1 MFPDPKTLMLA
12 LALSLGVSCVSNVTL
27 WIQHRQETAPKY
39 WAWASGGIS
48 AGVALQV
55 GRGIIPDF
63 ISIVVSNGL
72 TLTGFMFFYVG
83 SAYFVGRKPNI
94 KISIVLLFIFIS
106 PLFYLYISPDYFV
119 ERTVLVFVCISAFSF
134 MTAEL
139 YFFQKKRTAGQVLV
153 GSSFAGTA
161 IAYSGLPFWLL
172 FGIDYEND
180 TQSIILFRSV
190 LHYMGIFGI
199 SMIAVG
205 FVIIVA
211 ERLRQSVQDKLNE
224 QIELREREAVRMREE
239 RSFYAMISHEF
250 RTPLSTI
257 STANEIIALNLA
269 EGDTETAEEV
279 ERIRRS
285 ASQIVTMIDNLIT
298 DNFMEIN
305 RDIVPEPLDLRT
317 LLGSVC
323 ATRGVRMQLDEAGP
337 VSVVGEPNLLPIVF
351 NNLVDNAL
359 KYGKTVQGVL
369 ISLTRPSQDRIRVT
383 VRDDGDGVPEAQKAL
398 IFEKYYRMA
407 KDRRVQGNGIGLYLA
422 KRILDAHGATIEC
435 QKTQDGNT
443 FMVEFPSL

>member
-1 MFPDPKTLMLA
+1 
-12 LALSLGVSCVSNVTL
+12 
-27 WIQHRQETAPKY
+27 
-39 WAWASGGIS
+39 
-48 AGVALQV
+48 
-55 GRGIIPDF
+55 
-63 ISIVVSNGL
+63 
-72 TLTGFMFFYVG
+72 
-83 SAYFVGRKPNI
+83 
-94 KISIVLLFIFIS
+94 
-106 PLFYLYISPDYFV
+106 
-119 ERTVLVFVCISAFSF
+119 
-134 MTAEL
+134 
-139 YFFQKKRTAGQVLV
+139 
-153 GSSFAGTA
+153 
-161 IAYSGLPFWLL
+161 
-172 FGIDYEND
+172 
-180 TQSIILFRSV
+180 
-190 LHYMGIFGI
+190 MGIFGI